1 MLSSFGN
8 MTFPGCGL
16 ENVLLNIPGFGIP
29 LGSWMTNVS
38 KNVVVVLIC
47 LPPGKSVAFDISE
60 VNRW

>member
-1 MLSSFGN
+1 